1 MRHNKDMDDA
11 KRLSLLEEYLSSTS
25 FKTTFEREKGLHK
38 GAISKWLRNFAIED
52 KPQIVK
58 VVVPMS
64 TDTDNQIVLDPDSEI
79 ARLRQELKA
88 KELELKRVSMARDAY
103 EKMIEIA
110 EEKYAIPIRKN
121 SGAK

>member
-1 MRHNKDMDDA
+1 MDDA
-11 KRLSLLEEYLSSTS
+11 KRLALLEEYLSSAS
-25 FKTTFEREKGLHK
+25 LKTTFEKEKGLSR
-38 GAISKWLRNFAIED
+38 GSISSWLRNFAIED

-58 VVVPMS
+58 VVLPMS
-64 TDTDNQIVLDPDSEI
+64 TDNDNRMMVDPDSEI

-88 KELELKRVSMARDAY
+88 KDLELKRVTMARDAY

-121 SGAK
+121 SDAK

>member
-11 KRLSLLEEYLSSTS
+11 KRLSILQEYLSSS
-25 FKTTFEREKGLHK
+25 SLKEPFEREKGIGK
-38 GAISKWLRNFAIED
+38 GSISRWLRIFAIED
-52 KPQIVK
+52 KPQTVK
-58 VVVPMS
+58 VVLPMNTENDS
-64 TDTDNQIVLDPDSEI
+64 KIVTDSDSEI

-88 KELELKRVSMARDAY
+88 KDLELKRVTMARDAY

-121 SGAK
+121 SDAK